1 MFGEDRRGYTEWC
14 SCSLCEEESTVASE
28 ERLRELE
35 DKYEGFKV
43 YDNRGEK
50 IGKVDDL
57 FIDENDREEYIGV
70 KMGLFGMKSTL
81 IPMEVVRVNE
91 AEKAIEVAE
100 SKDHVKDAPT
110 FGDDDD
116 IDAEYENR
124 IRSHF
129 GLESLGGS
137 SGRGSYGAYA
147 GGAAGATGAG
157 VSGSGER
164 EERDED
170 RDDYGQ
176 RGSSELRDD
185 SGERGSSGVDTEYG
199 ERSGSSAGGATEGV
213 RRDPVEDRM
222 RESSGRSSEGNQSWT
237 GTERSGDREGESTAG
252 FGGGQSGG
260 GSSSFG
266 DSETREMPTNR
277 RTEETETFEEGGR
290 TKVRRRIIREE
301 IVEEDPNQR

>member
-1 MFGEDRRGYTEWC
+1 M
-14 SCSLCEEESTVASE
+14 ASE

-57 FIDENDREEYIGV
+57 FIDESDREEYIGV

-137 SGRGSYGAYA
+137 SGRGSYGSYS
-147 GGAAGATGAG
+147 GGAAGTAGAG
-157 VSGSGER
+157 VADSGDR
-164 EERDED
+164 ED
-170 RDDYGQ
+170 RGDARD
-176 RGSSELRDD
+176 RDSSDHDADR
-185 SGERGSSGVDTEYG
+185 GERGSSEYREDSD
-199 ERSGSSAGGATEGV
+199 ERGSSDADTQYDERAASSARGGDEGS

-222 RESSGRSSEGNQSWT
+222 RESSGRSSEEGDQSWS
-237 GTERSGDREGESTAG
+237 GEGRGGEDDRGGDRESSSSGVGSAE
-252 FGGGQSGG
+252 SGG
-260 GSSSFG
+260 DRSFG
-266 DSETREMPTNR
+266 ERETREIPTNR
-277 RTEETETFEEGGR
+277 RTEETETFQEGGK
-290 TKVRRRIIREE
+290 TKVRRRIIHEE
-301 IVEEDPNQR
+301 IVEEDPEGR

>member
-1 MFGEDRRGYTEWC
+1 M
-14 SCSLCEEESTVASE
+14 ASE

-57 FIDENDREEYIGV
+57 FIDESDREEYVGV

-137 SGRGSYGAYA
+137 SGRGSYGSYSGGA
-147 GGAAGATGAG
+147 GAAGAAGAG
-157 VSGSGER
+157 AAGSGDR
-164 EERDED
+164 GDTGD
-170 RDDYGQ
+170 RDREDYGDREPAADYGGD
-176 RGSSELRDD
+176 RGGRGTSEYRDD
-185 SGERGSSGVDTEYG
+185 AGERRSSDVDTEYG
-199 ERSGSSAGGATEGV
+199 ERAGSSTGGAAEGS

-222 RESSGRSSEGNQSWT
+222 RESSGRSSEEGNQTWS
-237 GTERSGDREGESTAG
+237 TEERDREGDRGRETSSSS
-252 FGGGQSGG
+252 SGG
-260 GSSSFG
+260 VESGGERSFS
-266 DSETREMPTNR
+266 DRETREIPANS
-277 RTEETETFEEGGR
+277 RTEETETFQEGGR

-301 IVEEDPNQR
+301 IVEEDPEGR